1 MNCETLIGHRA
12 VAFSP
17 HTQHAATGFYP
28 RTAQTRPAWSP
39 PREAGTHLNL
49 MTPVRH
55 LLRLTLL
62 LFELLPQRLESG
74 HRLIERVDLRLHLAS
89 FLWWSFVGQQLS
101 ALPFIDA
108 CTMTLSR
115 LTIFHSPSPWST
127 RANMTQTCR
136 QRWPSTRGQLHPDR
150 LCDDP
155 WLLHLPFF
163 LVALT
168 ATLLPLQ
175 PVGPDGLRIMIG
187 ASARQEPGFR
197 GHPLG
202 SWRKPRVPSH
212 CYDDAAQFREAVFSG
227 ASPVRV
233 R

>member
-1 MNCETLIGHRA
+1 MDL
-12 VAFSP
+12 
-17 HTQHAATGFYP
+17 GF
-28 RTAQTRPAWSP
+28 
-39 PREAGTHLNL
+39 
-49 MTPVRH
+49 
-55 LLRLTLL
+55 
-62 LFELLPQRLESG
+62 F
-74 HRLIERVDLRLHLAS
+74 
-89 FLWWSFVGQQLS
+89 FF
-101 ALPFIDA
+101 
-108 CTMTLSR
+108 
-115 LTIFHSPSPWST
+115 
-127 RANMTQTCR
+127 
-136 QRWPSTRGQLHPDR
+136 
-150 LCDDP
+150 
-155 WLLHLPFF
+155 PFF

>member
-1 MNCETLIGHRA
+1 M
-12 VAFSP
+12 
-17 HTQHAATGFYP
+17 AADVPLGVRSYV
-28 RTAQTRPAWSP
+28 QTRFLATEDSS
-39 PREAGTHLNL
+39 TLTTL
-49 MTPVRH
+49 VR
-55 LLRLTLL
+55 
-62 LFELLPQRLESG
+62 LFILKTYKAQ
-74 HRLIERVDLRLHLAS
+74 
-89 FLWWSFVGQQLS
+89 
-101 ALPFIDA
+101 
-108 CTMTLSR
+108 
-115 LTIFHSPSPWST
+115 
-127 RANMTQTCR
+127 
-136 QRWPSTRGQLHPDR
+136 HPDR

-155 WLLHLPFF
+155 WLLHPPFF

-197 GHPLG
+197 GHPPG

-227 ASPVRV
+227 ASPERV